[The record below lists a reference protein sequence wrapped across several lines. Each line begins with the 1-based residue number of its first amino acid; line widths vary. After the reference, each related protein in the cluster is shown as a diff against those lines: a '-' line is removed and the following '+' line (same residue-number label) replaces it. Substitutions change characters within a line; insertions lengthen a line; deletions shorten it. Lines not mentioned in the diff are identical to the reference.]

1 MQPGMTATSTI
12 KVVMHTMDALHTPVK
27 SKIKDGKDLNLSLTG
42 CRATKTMKAIVILI
56 QRNTQNTMA
65 AT

>member
-42 CRATKTMKAIVILI
+42 YRATKTMKAIALI
-56 QRNTQNTMA
+56 QCITQNTMA